1 MRILVTGCAGF
12 IGFHLCLSLL
22 KNRKY
27 QVCGIDNLN
36 RYYDIGLKK
45 NRLKILKKNKKKF
58 IFHKLD
64 ITDYNKLKNF
74 FLKYKFDCVINLAAQ
89 AGVRYSIKN
98 PSNYFNN
105 NVIGFYNILEI
116 SRIFKIKHLIF
127 ASTSSVY
134 GASNKFPLKEEG
146 DTDKPISFYAATKKT
161 NEVLAYSYSS
171 IYKLPCT
178 GLRFFTVYGPYGR
191 PDMSL
196 FLFTKAI
203 FESKVVKLFNKGDHV
218 RDFTYIDDVVN
229 SITKI
234 VSKPSAGKIPF
245 SVYNIATS
253 SPKKLKVFL
262 KSIENMIG
270 KKAKIKYLN
279 MQQGDIYKTHGDNKK
294 IAKKINFKPKI
305 KLADG
310 IKKFIQW
317 YKEYYGK
324 S

>member
-1 MRILVTGCAGF
+1 MKNIYVNIYKANSRN
-12 IGFHLCLSLL
+12 L
-22 KNRKY
+22 KRAKKI
-27 QVCGIDNLN
+27 ID
-36 RYYDIGLKK
+36 
-45 NRLKILKKNKKKF
+45 
-58 IFHKLD
+58 
-64 ITDYNKLKNF
+64 
-74 FLKYKFDCVINLAAQ
+74 
-89 AGVRYSIKN
+89 
-98 PSNYFNN
+98 NN

-134 GASNKFPLKEEG
+134 GASNKFPLKEEEN
-146 DTDKPISFYAATKKT
+146 TDKPISFYAATKKT
-161 NEVLAYSYSS
+161 NEVLAYSYCN
-171 IYKLPCT
+171 IYNIPCT

-203 FESKVVKLFNKGDHV
+203 FESKVVNLFNRGDHI

-229 SITKI
+229 SIVKI
-234 VSKPSAGKIPF
+234 VSKPPTGKIPF

-262 KSIENMIG
+262 KSIESIIG
-270 KKAKIKYLN
+270 KKAKIKYLK

-294 IAKKINFKPKI
+294 IAKKIRFKPKM
-305 KLADG
+305 KLVEG
-310 IKKFIQW
+310 IQKFILW

-324 S
+324 